1 MFHTGMATYIE
12 QRNECVILSLPAA
25 SRRGEGSQPMRTSQ
39 VQTGA
44 SWPLYFLEHWPH
56 RRHAISS
63 LESFPAYA
71 GRLRQP
77 SARRWRMQPRTEQL
91 DDGPRAI
98 GQ

>member
-56 RRHAISS
+56 
-63 LESFPAYA
+63 
-71 GRLRQP
+71 
-77 SARRWRMQPRTEQL
+77 
-91 DDGPRAI
+91 
-98 GQ
+98 